1 MKLAYFDCFSGAAG
15 DMIIGALIDAGL
27 PFDDLKAEIEKLG
40 LSGYKLSFEK
50 VTKNHISATKFNVEV
65 TEDQPPRSP
74 DDIAKIITDSKL
86 DDDVKLKSIAIFN
99 RLAKAE
105 AKVHGQPIEKVHF
118 HEVGAVDAIID
129 ICGAVAAL
137 KFLGIEKIYSSLL
150 PLGTGTVE
158 TDHGLMPVP
167 APATAELVKDIPVRI
182 TAMEAEM
189 TTPTGAAILTTL
201 AEFTD
206 PGIIRFK
213 DTGYGAGSRDLL
225 GLPNLLR
232 VMITDTEF
240 EFDYDTI
247 KVLETN
253 LDRATPEMS
262 GALLNELI
270 SAGALDVFITPVSM
284 KKNRSGHLL
293 TVLCQPDKMNELAK
307 IIFALGMTLG
317 IRVETRS
324 RIKLDRREVT
334 VPIPAGEIGVKI
346 ATLDGRDIIFP
357 EFDDMIAA
365 MKKTNRSY
373 EDVYF
378 EIKEALRKES

>member
-1 MKLAYFDCFSGAAG
+1 MKIAYFDCISGAAG
-15 DMIIGALIDAGL
+15 DMIIGALLDAGL
-27 PFDDLKAEIEKLG
+27 QLDDLEVEIKKLG
-40 LSGYKLSFEK
+40 LSGYKLSLEK
-50 VTKNHISATKFNVEV
+50 VTRNHISATKFNVEV
-65 TEDQPPRSP
+65 TADQSPRNH
-74 DDIAKIITDSKL
+74 DDIVNIITSSRL
-86 DDDVKLKSIAIFN
+86 DDDVKMKSISIFN

-118 HEVGAVDAIID
+118 HEVGGVDAIID
-129 ICGAVAAL
+129 ICGTVAAL
-137 KFLGIEKIYSSLL
+137 KLLEIGKIYSSIL

-167 APATAELVKDIPVRI
+167 APATAELVKDIPIRI
-182 TAMEAEM
+182 TTVEAEL

-206 PGIIRFK
+206 PGIIQFK
-213 DTGYGAGSRDLL
+213 DTGYGAGGRDMP
-225 GLPNLLR
+225 GLPNVIR
-232 VMITDTEF
+232 VMITDAEF
-240 EFDYDTI
+240 EFDHDTI
-247 KVLETN
+247 KILETN
-253 LDRATPEMS
+253 LDRVTPEIS
-262 GALLNELI
+262 GALLDELM
-270 SAGALDVFITPVSM
+270 SAGALDVFITPVLM

-293 TVLCQPDKMNELAK
+293 TVLCQADKMNKLTK

-334 VPIPAGEIGVKI
+334 VSTSSGEIRVKI

-357 EFDDMIAA
+357 EFEDMISV
-365 MKKTNRSY
+365 MKNTNRSY

-378 EIKEALRKES
+378 EIKDKLGKE